1 MAVIDSNGVSIF
13 YEDIG
18 SGVPI
23 VLVHGF
29 ASNIHGNWRRS
40 GWIDFLHGLGRR
52 VVALDVRGH
61 GQSGKPH
68 GIAAYEGNA
77 LPDDVLAV
85 MDAVGLEETEIMG
98 YSMGGWITLN
108 LLARMPERFSSAIV
122 GGSGLH
128 TGAPSREHREVLATG
143 LEAADDRLVTDPVAQ
158 RFRRLA
164 MASGDNDLQALAA
177 VQRSER
183 TRADEASLRRVRVP
197 VQVVVGERDGALS
210 SAQRLVEVMPNAALT
225 VLPGEDH
232 ISAVRSSGYRGAVAE
247 FLAVRLAKA

>member
-1 MAVIDSNGVSIF
+1 MPVIDSNGVSIY

-40 GWIDFLHGLGRR
+40 GWIDFLQTLGRR
-52 VVALDVRGH
+52 VVALDIRGH

-68 GIAAYEGNA
+68 DIAAYEGHA
-77 LPDDVLAV
+77 LPNDVLAV
-85 MDAVGLEETEIMG
+85 MDALNLERVEMMG

-108 LLARMPERFSSAIV
+108 LLARMPERFTSAIV
-122 GGSGLH
+122 GGAGLH
-128 TGAPSREHREVLATG
+128 TGAPSREHRETLASG
-143 LEAADDRLVTDPVAQ
+143 LEAADDASVTDPVAQ
-158 RFRRLA
+158 RFRRFA
-164 MASGDNDLQALAA
+164 IASGDNDLVALAA

-183 TRADEASLRRVRVP
+183 TRADQAALERVHVP
-197 VQVVVGERDGALS
+197 VLVVVGEQDGALA
-210 SAQRLVEVMPNAALT
+210 SARRLVEVLPNAELT

-232 ISAVRSSGYRGAVAE
+232 ISAVRSSNYREAVAT
-247 FLAVRLAKA
+247 FLKAEVPIR

>member
-1 MAVIDSNGVSIF
+1 MAVIDSNGVSIY

-40 GWIDFLHGLGRR
+40 GWIDFLQGLGRR

-61 GQSGKPH
+61 GQSDKPH
-68 GIAAYEGNA
+68 DIAAYEGNA

-108 LLARMPERFSSAIV
+108 LLARKPERFSSAIV

-128 TGAPSREHREVLATG
+128 TGAPSREHRETLATG
-143 LEAADDRLVTDPVAQ
+143 LEAADDTLVTDPVAQ
-158 RFRRLA
+158 RFRRFA
-164 MASGDNDLQALAA
+164 IASGDNDLQALAA

-183 TRADEASLRRVRVP
+183 TRADPASLHSVRVP
-197 VQVVVGERDGALS
+197 VLAVVGEQDGALH
-210 SAQRLVEVMPNAALT
+210 SAERLTTVMPNAQLR

-232 ISAVRSSGYRGAVAE
+232 ISAVRSKGYRDAVAS
-247 FLAVRLAKA
+247 FLKAEVPSR